1 LQPTYTCTPQYI
13 FIDLFQKHAAA
24 TGTLDMLCEVRFPNT
39 LVDLPSW
46 VPDWSTD
53 QTVPGICI
61 HNRYVGGNHFPGS
74 PIEQYQEY
82 RASGNTRAEVHFE
95 NSTIAIK
102 ASRVGEIA
110 YLGQVDGGMTV
121 EDIEVV
127 ETLGMPD
134 AAGYS
139 GSASATFNDWCNT
152 MLQCPDWDKIE
163 GRYGAEN
170 ALEVFCRT
178 LIGDRNG
185 RMTRPG
191 ESNGS
196 DEDHID
202 DEGMTDAQGFSDEE
216 QDGISNYEDEH
227 CGSLPP
233 DVEDHR
239 LFSPMDMLNM
249 AIEDYRSCLQI
260 SYGKRFAILES
271 GHIGVVPGHSK
282 VSDAVLVA
290 LGCSV
295 PLVVR
300 KDSSGT
306 TLVGESYIHGVMDGE
321 ALSGTQETFRLI

>member
-1 LQPTYTCTPQYI
+1 
-13 FIDLFQKHAAA
+13 
-24 TGTLDMLCEVRFPNT
+24 
-39 LVDLPSW
+39 
-46 VPDWSTD
+46 
-53 QTVPGICI
+53 
-61 HNRYVGGNHFPGS
+61 
-74 PIEQYQEY
+74 
-82 RASGNTRAEVHFE
+82 
-95 NSTIAIK
+95 
-102 ASRVGEIA
+102 
-110 YLGQVDGGMTV
+110 LGQVDGGMTV
-121 EDIEVV
+121 EDLEVV

-134 AAGYS
+134 TSGYS
-139 GSASATFNDWCNT
+139 GSGSATFNDWCNT
-152 MLQCPDWDKIE
+152 MLRCPDWGKIE

-170 ALEVFCRT
+170 ALEVFSRT

-185 RMTRPG
+185 RMRRPG
-191 ESNGS
+191 ESNDS
-196 DEDHID
+196 DEDYVD
-202 DEGMTDAQGFSDEE
+202 DRDMTDAEEFSDEE
-216 QDGISNYEDEH
+216 QGGISDYEDEH
-227 CGSLPP
+227 CDSLPP

-260 SYGKRFAILES
+260 SYGKRFAILDS

-282 VSDAVLVA
+282 VSDSVLVA